1 MPDCGSF
8 IYDIGAS
15 MISTEKLHAL
25 GIGPEWS
32 EPLTTTFTTFGIS
45 DAKEQAAFIGQCSH
59 ECNHFK
65 TLEENLNYRPETL
78 QALFGHKFKPE
89 EIPLYAHHAEKI
101 ANRIYANR
109 MGNRDEASGDGYRF
123 RGRGCIQLTGHDSY
137 WHFGQAVGQDFV
149 MRPELVATPMYAA
162 LSAGWF
168 WKTHG
173 CNDLAEAEN
182 WVGLTK
188 RINGGT
194 FGLDERIKLTQH
206 ALAVLGA

>member
-1 MPDCGSF
+1 MA
-8 IYDIGAS
+8 ILRAHRVYLHA
-15 MISTEKLHAL
+15 EKLHAL
-25 GIGPEWS
+25 GIGAEWS
-32 EPLTTTFTTFGIS
+32 EPLTTTFTTFGMN
-45 DAKEQAAFIGQCSH
+45 DARKMAAFIGQCSH

-78 QALFGHKFKPE
+78 QKLFGHKFKPE
-89 EIPLYAHHAEKI
+89 EIAIYAHHPEKI

-109 MGNRDEASGDGYRF
+109 MGNRDESSGDGWAWH
-123 RGRGCIQLTGHDSY
+123 GRGCIQLTGHDNY

-149 MRPELVATPMYAA
+149 KNPQLVATPMYAA

-173 CNDLAEAEN
+173 CNELAEAQN
-182 WVGLTK
+182 WEGLTR

-194 FGLDERIKLTQH
+194 FGLQERISLTTK
-206 ALAVLGA
+206 ALSILS

>member
-1 MPDCGSF
+1 VPDSGRSFSHYGS
-8 IYDIGAS
+8 S

-65 TLEENLNYRPETL
+65 TLEENLNYSPHTL
-78 QALFGHKFKPE
+78 QQLFGHKFKPE
-89 EIPLYAHHAEKI
+89 EIPLYAHHAERI

-109 MGNRDEASGDGYRF
+109 MGNRDESSGDGYRF

-137 WHFGQAVGQDFV
+137 WHFGQAVQKDFLTE
-149 MRPELVATPMYAA
+149 PDLVATPMYAA

-173 CNDLAEAEN
+173 CNELAEAQNEE
-182 WVGLTK
+182 GLCK
-188 RINGGT
+188 RINGGL
-194 FGLDERIKLTQH
+194 FGLEERNQLTQH
-206 ALAVLGA
+206 ALAVLMA